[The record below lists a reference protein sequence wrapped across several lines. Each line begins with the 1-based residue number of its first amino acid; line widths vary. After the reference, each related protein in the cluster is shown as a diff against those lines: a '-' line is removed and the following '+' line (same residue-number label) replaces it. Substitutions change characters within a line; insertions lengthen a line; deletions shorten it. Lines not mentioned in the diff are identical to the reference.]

1 MNSQNYNCLRKNI
14 YVHDSYELVPIR
26 IQDVQLIRKWR
37 NEQIKFLRQEIP
49 ITYEVQKS
57 YFENVIKPSF
67 NQSKPKVILF
77 SFIEKSSIIGYGGFV
92 NINWNNKISEISFLI
107 ETKRAKNPS
116 KYRNDFTSFLILL
129 KKLACKELKF
139 RKLFTKTYDVRPIHV
154 AILEKNEFKIKSR
167 QKGAKIIDGK
177 SVDILLHS
185 YDCNN

>member
-1 MNSQNYNCLRKNI
+1 MNAQNYNCLRKNI

-77 SFIEKSSIIGYGGFV
+77 SFMEKSSIIGYGGFV
-92 NINWNNKISEISFLI
+92 NINWNDKISEISFLI
-107 ETKRAKNPS
+107 DTERAKNS
-116 KYRNDFTSFLILL
+116 GKYRNDFTSFLNLL
-129 KKLACKELKF
+129 KKIACNDLKF
-139 RKLFTKTYDVRPIHV
+139 RKLFTETYDIRPIHI

-167 QKGAKIIDGK
+167 QKGAKIIDDFSIKLKRITLGF
-177 SVDILLHS
+177 D
-185 YDCNN
+185 